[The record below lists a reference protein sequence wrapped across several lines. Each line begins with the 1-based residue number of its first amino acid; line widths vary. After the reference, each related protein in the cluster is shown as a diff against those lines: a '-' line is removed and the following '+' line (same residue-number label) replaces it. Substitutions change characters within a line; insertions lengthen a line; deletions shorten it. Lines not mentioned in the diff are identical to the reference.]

1 LAGDLNSPPEDE
13 AYQILNEEGS
23 LLRDSRGLA
32 QWRYGDKHTFTGF
45 EELKEELTLLDFV
58 FVGKNGWDIKG
69 SSVLSNRFED
79 GVYSSD
85 HRAVVV
91 DAVLVG

>member
-1 LAGDLNSPPEDE
+1 
-13 AYQILNEEGS
+13 

-32 QWRYGDKHTFTGF
+32 QWKYGDEHTFTGF
-45 EELKEELTLLDFV
+45 EELEEELMLLDFV

-91 DAVLVG
+91 DAVLDA